1 MPLFSVIIP
10 VFNAEKYL
18 KKCIRSVLSQKNDR
32 TEIILVDDCSTD
44 NSLKICNYFK
54 KNPLV
59 NIIRHKKN
67 LGVSISRND
76 GILAAKGK
84 YILFLD
90 SDDWFYPG
98 CLKNIEKL
106 IKKNPKTEVI
116 IGRYNSNGYPPN
128 NKILFKNN
136 RSNNFTASE
145 FFLYI
150 NRVNFRP
157 MIIWHYIIKKSL
169 ITDKN
174 IYFVDVKNGED
185 EEFGMR
191 LLCSAKSISLLKENY
206 YWHKKRTQGSLR
218 YSRSLKSTESYL
230 KLLIE
235 YYKFMGKT
243 KLSPEKKRFINECI
257 RFSYGEFSAR
267 IMLHSKSEI
276 KKLSLILKNYS
287 KKSKLLLNQIKNK
300 NIYSLLKNKNI
311 FLNKNLVAKNILDVI
326 KNTKFEFNQI
336 YIYCAAIHGVATLN
350 ILQKNKYKVISLVDD
365 NLDIEKQTK
374 VSVDIVNGK
383 SFLKTIRRKNEKILI
398 LVCQQTIEIFNNIA
412 KKLELNGIKKRQIIN
427 VRF

>member
-18 KKCIRSVLSQKNDR
+18 KKCIRSVLNQKNDK

-44 NSLKICNYFK
+44 NSLKICNYYK
-54 KNPLV
+54 KNPSV

-106 IKKNPKTEVI
+106 IKKNPKTEVF
-116 IGRYNSNGYPPN
+116 IGRYNSDGYPPN
-128 NKILFKNN
+128 NRNLFKNSKLN
-136 RSNNFTASE
+136 KFTANE

-150 NRVNFRP
+150 NKINFRP

-169 ITDKN
+169 LTDKRL
-174 IYFVDVKNGED
+174 YFINVKNGED
-185 EEFGMR
+185 EEFGAR
-191 LLCSAKSISLLKENY
+191 LLCSAKSISLFKENY
-206 YWHKKRTQGSLR
+206 YWHKKRIQGSLR

-235 YYKFMGKT
+235 YYKFMDKT
-243 KLSPEKKRFINECI
+243 KLSLEKKKFINECI

-267 IMLHSKSEI
+267 IILHSKSEI
-276 KKLSLILKNYS
+276 KKLSFILKNYS

-300 NIYSLLKNKNI
+300 NIYSLLKKKNI

-326 KNTKFEFNQI
+326 KNAKFKFNQI
-336 YIYCAAIHGVATLN
+336 YIYCAAVHGVATLN
-350 ILQKNKYKVISLVDD
+350 ILQKNRYKVTSLVDD

-374 VSVDIVNGK
+374 VNVDIINGK
-383 SFLKTIRRKNEKILI
+383 SFLKTRRQKNEKMLI
-398 LVCQQTIEIFNNIA
+398 LVCQQTIEIFKNIA
-412 KKLELNGIKKRQIIN
+412 KKLELSGIKKRQIIN